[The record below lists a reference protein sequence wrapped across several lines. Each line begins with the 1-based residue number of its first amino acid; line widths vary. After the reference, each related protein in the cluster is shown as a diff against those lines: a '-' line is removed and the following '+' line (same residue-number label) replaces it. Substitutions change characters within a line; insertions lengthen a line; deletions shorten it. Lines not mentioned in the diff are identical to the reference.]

1 MSNNRLIKVNC
12 GGCTKP
18 IKTNHKNIF
27 CNSCSALSHFLC
39 SQSSG
44 FTFFQNVA
52 AAGPASANWYCANC
66 IGEYGVTRY
75 NPFLHMEHTN
85 FHDQS
90 DNAELFDFQNASDC
104 LQNCKSFGTANDFN
118 KYLQKNVNTNNH
130 AFSVFF
136 NNLDGNAT
144 NFNSI
149 SVELKKIS
157 HKFSAIGL
165 CETNVDKCHK
175 SLRVLGSQIDGKF
188 QKAAK
193 SSKRTVL
200 NQKVGRSP

>member
-1 MSNNRLIKVNC
+1 MSSNRLKKVNC

-18 IKTNHKNIF
+18 IKTNHKTIF

-104 LQNCKSFGTANDFN
+104 LQNCKTLFYEF
-118 KYLQKNVNTNNH
+118 
-130 AFSVFF
+130 
-136 NNLDGNAT
+136 
-144 NFNSI
+144 
-149 SVELKKIS
+149 
-157 HKFSAIGL
+157 
-165 CETNVDKCHK
+165 
-175 SLRVLGSQIDGKF
+175 
-188 QKAAK
+188 
-193 SSKRTVL
+193 
-200 NQKVGRSP
+200 